1 MWFRCGLGLRRGRL
15 SRPCLVVT
23 RFTHVI
29 SLSRFL
35 ALSLFGPLPPLSVPK
50 ALETRQKKKKDSS
63 IDRDRR
69 SGPGGG
75 EGRYTRGL
83 WKPSEVVGRPTKRGP
98 LPRRLRL
105 THHTATLEGNLGLLG
120 GAFVTSRSDGGPVT
134 TKQIHKICC
143 AGGRTTPSKC
153 LPSPYRSS
161 AIRTNPTYPPPPP
174 LSAVYFGSQR
184 SKLSRLFVVGTR
196 LTRRAVAGT
205 GGSRLGISGGEG
217 AD

>member
-50 ALETRQKKKKDSS
+50 ALETRQKKKKKDSS

-120 GAFVTSRSDGGPVT
+120 GALVTSRSDGGPVT
-134 TKQIHKICC
+134 TKQIHIRY
-143 AGGRTTPSKC
+143 AAQGDARHPVSVYRRHTGVARFEPTRHTPRHHHSLLCISAHNALNSRVC
-153 LPSPYRSS
+153 L
-161 AIRTNPTYPPPPP
+161 
-174 LSAVYFGSQR
+174 L
-184 SKLSRLFVVGTR
+184 
-196 LTRRAVAGT
+196 
-205 GGSRLGISGGEG
+205 
-217 AD
+217 

>member
-120 GAFVTSRSDGGPVT
+120 GALVTSRSDGGPVT
-134 TKQIHKICC
+134 TKQIHIRY
-143 AGGRTTPSKC
+143 AAQGDARHPVSVYRRHTGVARFEPTRHTPRHHHSLLCISAHNALNSRVC
-153 LPSPYRSS
+153 L
-161 AIRTNPTYPPPPP
+161 
-174 LSAVYFGSQR
+174 L
-184 SKLSRLFVVGTR
+184 
-196 LTRRAVAGT
+196 
-205 GGSRLGISGGEG
+205 
-217 AD
+217 